1 METNEYLQTAL
12 RQEAEVEVLKL
23 VESLPTLKEGD
34 LKGVETHVLE
44 RIMSVGRKWMECI
57 LSHESPCE
65 PPPVRREGA
74 CGHEQHLVGV
84 RPKQLLTMLGK
95 VTFCRPYYQCVRSEQ
110 AEAAGNKQECSH
122 GEAPA
127 DAIWGVQARRTSAGV
142 QQAISYLCA
151 SLTLEEAAETFSRL
165 LPLGMSARQAL
176 NLMQPVGEGLACA
189 EEKQVAALWEQAPR
203 ARSELTVAAPP
214 KQEDIE
220 RLYIEL
226 DGVTARMRRG
236 SVPMEDKELKR
247 AGDVYREVKVG
258 AVFAASR
265 GRQRSALAPGVFVD
279 YAGKKHYVARRC
291 KAEDFG
297 KALYTLAVMYGLPQA
312 RQVVVVGDGALWIWG
327 LAADHFAG
335 AVQIVDLWHAREHV
349 WKVARAV
356 FASGSLEA
364 AAWAEHACTLL
375 VKGQIEDLV
384 AEIAALP
391 AVPPE
396 PAASRSVPEIEMDY
410 FISNAARMRYP
421 AFRAQG
427 MQVGSGIAEAACKTV
442 VSTRAKRSGMRWTPA
457 GLDAVLALRTA
468 VLNATYDDFWEHQ
481 YGLVA

>member
-214 KQEDIE
+214 SKRTLNASTSNWTGS
-220 RLYIEL
+220 RL
-226 DGVTARMRRG
+226 A
-236 SVPMEDKELKR
+236 
-247 AGDVYREVKVG
+247 
-258 AVFAASR
+258 
-265 GRQRSALAPGVFVD
+265 
-279 YAGKKHYVARRC
+279 C
-291 KAEDFG
+291 
-297 KALYTLAVMYGLPQA
+297 
-312 RQVVVVGDGALWIWG
+312 
-327 LAADHFAG
+327 AG
-335 AVQIVDLWHAREHV
+335 AVCR
-349 WKVARAV
+349 WK
-356 FASGSLEA
+356 
-364 AAWAEHACTLL
+364 T
-375 VKGQIEDLV
+375 
-384 AEIAALP
+384 
-391 AVPPE
+391 
-396 PAASRSVPEIEMDY
+396 RSSSE
-410 FISNAARMRYP
+410 
-421 AFRAQG
+421 QG
-427 MQVGSGIAEAACKTV
+427 MSIGKSKWERSLQPHVADNALRWLQGSSSI
-442 VSTRAKRSGMRWTPA
+442 TPA
-457 GLDAVLALRTA
+457 RSTM
-468 VLNATYDDFWEHQ
+468 
-481 YGLVA
+481 

>member
-57 LSHESPCE
+57 LSHESSCE

-279 YAGKKHYVARRC
+279 HAGKKHYVARRVPC
-291 KAEDFG
+291 RG
-297 KALYTLAVMYGLPQA
+297 LWQGALYAGGHGWSAPGAPGSGRGGWSSLDLGVGRRTLCGS
-312 RQVVVVGDGALWIWG
+312 GADCRP
-327 LAADHFAG
+327 LAC
-335 AVQIVDLWHAREHV
+335 
-349 WKVARAV
+349 ARACV
-356 FASGSLEA
+356 EGGPCRLCI
-364 AAWAEHACTLL
+364 WLT
-375 VKGQIEDLV
+375 
-384 AEIAALP
+384 
-391 AVPPE
+391 
-396 PAASRSVPEIEMDY
+396 
-410 FISNAARMRYP
+410 
-421 AFRAQG
+421 
-427 MQVGSGIAEAACKTV
+427 
-442 VSTRAKRSGMRWTPA
+442 
-457 GLDAVLALRTA
+457 
-468 VLNATYDDFWEHQ
+468 
-481 YGLVA
+481 